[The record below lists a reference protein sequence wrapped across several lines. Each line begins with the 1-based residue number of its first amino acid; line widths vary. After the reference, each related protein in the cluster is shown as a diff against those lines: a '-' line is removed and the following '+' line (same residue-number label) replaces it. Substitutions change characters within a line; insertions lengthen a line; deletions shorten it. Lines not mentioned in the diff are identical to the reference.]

1 MNDKKALHL
10 SVNVLSTKSLIEDMI
25 STIFTSPTGDRTV
38 ILRGHLSH
46 MKDQYPLTSQ
56 REYLHNNNNTLYL
69 KRVTQKLS
77 YFKTLSIGPALGI
90 KPATS
95 RSVVKCSPNWAKLAV
110 VNDVIF
116 AV

>member
-10 SVNVLSTKSLIEDMI
+10 SVNVLSPKALIGDMI

-38 ILRGHLSH
+38 ILPGHLSH

-69 KRVTQKLS
+69 KRVTQKLVNLWS
-77 YFKTLSIGPALGI
+77 SQLFQNPEYWSGPGNQTCDLPLCSQVLSRLSETCCG
-90 KPATS
+90 
-95 RSVVKCSPNWAKLAV
+95 
-110 VNDVIF
+110 
-116 AV
+116 

>member
-10 SVNVLSTKSLIEDMI
+10 SVNVLSPKSLIGDMI

-46 MKDQYPLTSQ
+46 MKDYQLTAQ

-69 KRVTQKLS
+69 KRVARNS
-77 YFKTLSIGPALGI
+77 Y
-90 KPATS
+90 
-95 RSVVKCSPNWAKLAV
+95 RN
-110 VNDVIF
+110 
-116 AV
+116 

>member
-10 SVNVLSTKSLIEDMI
+10 SVNVLSTKALIGDMI
-25 STIFTSPTGDRTV
+25 STIFISPTGDRTV

-46 MKDQYPLTSQ
+46 MKDRYPLTSQ

-95 RSVVKCSPNWAKLAV
+95 RSVVKCSP
-110 VNDVIF
+110 D
-116 AV
+116 

>member
-10 SVNVLSTKSLIEDMI
+10 SVNVLSTKALIGDMI

-38 ILRGHLSH
+38 ILCGHLSH
-46 MKDQYPLTSQ
+46 MKDRYPLTSQ

-95 RSVVKCSPNWAKLAV
+95 RSVVKCSP
-110 VNDVIF
+110 D
-116 AV
+116 